1 MAAHLQGQHR
11 TAQEL
16 IESNIKT
23 LLLDVMNQL
32 ACSAD
37 LDYGLYKVK
46 WSCSLVLRL
55 GGTFDAALLPNLCQ
69 AHDLILLMI
78 RRNEE
83 SSHVHNNRPMIVT
96 GNKGRPKIY
105 ISRNHLDYFLEK
117 LGFKGNDIAM
127 MLSVSNKTIYR
138 RLQEFELPVRTSYSD
153 ISEAE
158 LDAIILDI
166 LHNFPNCGYKSIWG
180 HLLWTAHKVQE
191 ERIREAVKRVDPEGN
206 AYVAHYMQVDRGSF
220 IKSLI
225 GHFQKCNTPPP
236 PPK

>member
-1 MAAHLQGQHR
+1 
-11 TAQEL
+11 
-16 IESNIKT
+16 
-23 LLLDVMNQL
+23 MNQL
-32 ACSAD
+32 ACNAD
-37 LDYGLYKVK
+37 LDYGLYKVE
-46 WSCSLVLRL
+46 WLCSLVLRL
-55 GGTFDAALLPNLCQ
+55 GGTFEAALRPDLCQ

-96 GNKGRPKIY
+96 GNIGRPKIY
-105 ISRNHLDYFLEK
+105 ISRNHLDYFL
-117 LGFKGNDIAM
+117 AM
-127 MLSVSNKTIYR
+127 MFSVSNKTIYR

-166 LHNFPNCGYKSIWG
+166 LYNFPNCGYKSIWG
-180 HLLWTAHKVQE
+180 HLLYTGHKVQE

-206 AYVAHYMQVDRGSF
+206 VYVAHYMQVDRGSF

-236 PPK
+236 PPPPPPQVDIGPFHF